1 MDKKDVQ
8 IIKHLVANA
17 RINASDISKDIGLST
32 SAVIERIRK
41 LEKSGIISGYTAILD
56 PRKVNLDVTA
66 IITVVIEHPRYN
78 DRFIKAVMENMY
90 ITECH
95 YMAGDHDFYLKVVT
109 QNTNTLQDI
118 LNDIKRIEGV
128 AKTKTSIVLNSPKN
142 EIAIVPDANIRKI

>member
-8 IIKHLVANA
+8 IIKHLVVNA

-142 EIAIVPDANIRKI
+142 EIAIVPDANIRKV

>member
-8 IIKHLVANA
+8 IIKRLVANA

-78 DRFIKAVMENMY
+78 DRFIKAVMENVY

-142 EIAIVPDANIRKI
+142 EIAIVPDVNIRKI